1 MPWISLLSFFAFGS
15 RCWGCSRA
23 LLRHRDFCFA
33 CRKHLL
39 ADVKAGRGLLKF
51 GDPAKGLVSC
61 LRGRAMFLG
70 ARWAVALAE
79 RKGRLAEWEGQR
91 IDLVTWAPR
100 ARPRREDGLPL
111 LARAIAERIGA
122 EARPLFLK
130 ERRHSQHDQD
140 RSGRMNVDAFV
151 IWATGEEAIVRGR
164 RVLVIDDV
172 DTTGT
177 TLEIAAYRLRKAGA
191 AEVSL
196 FSVATQVMERFE
208 RERREPEEESEEVHP
223 LLLHLFV

>member
-1 MPWISLLSFFAFGS
+1 MPWIARRNFVAFGS

-33 CRKHLL
+33 CRRGLL
-39 ADVKAGRGLLKF
+39 ADVEEGRGLLKF
-51 GDPAKGLVSC
+51 GDPAKGLVAC

-70 ARWAVALAE
+70 ARWALALAV
-79 RKGRLAEWEGQR
+79 RKGKVEEWR
-91 IDLVTWAPR
+91 RRNVDLVTWAPR
-100 ARPRREDGLPL
+100 AKPRREDGLPL
-111 LARAIAERIGA
+111 LARAIAELLSA
-122 EARPLFLK
+122 EAGPLFRK

-151 IWATGEEAIVRGR
+151 VWSGDQSAVRGR

-196 FSVATQVMERFE
+196 FSVATQMMERFE
-208 RERREPEEESEEVHP
+208 REGREPEEESEEVHP